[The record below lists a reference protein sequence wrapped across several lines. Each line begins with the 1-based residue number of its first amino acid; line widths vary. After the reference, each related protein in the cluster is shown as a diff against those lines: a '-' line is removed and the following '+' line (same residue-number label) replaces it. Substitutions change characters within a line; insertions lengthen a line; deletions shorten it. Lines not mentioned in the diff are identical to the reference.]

1 MITLLA
7 TTTTRPLDAAVL
19 TANESARLA
28 SLPGEQRRRQW
39 LTSRRALRLLL
50 GLAGL
55 PAETTRYT
63 FPHPRISLSHT
74 ERIGAAAVVVDPTQ
88 LVTGV
93 GIDVE
98 SDRDAD
104 PRAARFFLGERDRA
118 WLTTLPTAERRRH
131 QVSLWTVKEAL
142 FKADTNNERATLRD
156 YALVDPAA
164 ATGRAVRNRPPAEPV
179 TGGSPIFGYTRTRLP
194 GTGEHLCMAV
204 AFHRPTTRSTDA
216 PTHSIPRRNMSTP
229 EITFDEVAERI
240 SATLSI
246 PLAKLTPTTTLADLA
261 ADSFML
267 VEAVVD
273 LQEEFDTMFT
283 QTQLREVTNLGEL
296 VELLQRTK
304 LTPETQ
310 PHKVIGQ

>member
-7 TTTTRPLDAAVL
+7 TTTTRPLDPAVL
-19 TANESARLA
+19 TADESARLA
-28 SLPGEQRRRQW
+28 TLAGEQQRRQW

-55 PAETTRYT
+55 PPETARYT

-74 ERIGAAAVVVDPTQ
+74 ERVGAAAVVVDPTH

-98 SDRDAD
+98 PDRDAD
-104 PRAARFFLGERDRA
+104 PRAARFFLDRRAQA
-118 WLTTLPTAERRRH
+118 WLATLPIAERRRQ

-142 FKADTNNERATLRD
+142 FKADMNNERATLRD
-156 YALVDPAA
+156 YALVDPTA
-164 ATGRAVRNRPPAEPV
+164 ATGCAVRNLPHEEPAPGRSTV
-179 TGGSPIFGYTRTRLP
+179 FGYTRTRLP

-204 AFHRPTTRSTDA
+204 AFRRPTTPTSTDA
-216 PTHSIPRRNMSTP
+216 PTHSLPRRNMSTQ

-296 VELLQRTK
+296 VELLQRSRVTSDA
-304 LTPETQ
+304 
-310 PHKVIGQ
+310 

>member
-7 TTTTRPLDAAVL
+7 TTTTRPLDPAVL
-19 TANESARLA
+19 TADESARLA

-50 GLAGL
+50 GVAGL
-55 PAETTRYT
+55 PPETTRYT
-63 FPHPRISLSHT
+63 LPHPRISLSHT
-74 ERIGAAAVVVDPTQ
+74 ERVGAAAVVVDPTQ
-88 LVTGV
+88 RVTGV

-104 PRAARFFLGERDRA
+104 PRAARFFLGDRDQA
-118 WLTTLPTAERRRH
+118 WLATLPTAERRCH
-131 QVSLWTVKEAL
+131 QVNLWTVKEAL
-142 FKADTNNERATLRD
+142 FKADMNNERATLRD

-164 ATGRAVRNRPPAEPV
+164 ATGCAVRNLPPEEPA
-179 TGGSPIFGYTRTRLP
+179 TGRSTVFGYTRTRLP
-194 GTGEHLCMAV
+194 GTGEHLSLAV
-204 AFHRPTTRSTDA
+204 AFRRPTTPTSTDA
-216 PTHSIPRRNMSTP
+216 LTHSIPRRNMSTK
-229 EITFDEVAERI
+229 EITFDEVTERI

-283 QTQLREVTNLGEL
+283 QTQLREITNLGEL
-296 VELLQRTK
+296 VELLQRSRVTSG
-304 LTPETQ
+304 T
-310 PHKVIGQ
+310 